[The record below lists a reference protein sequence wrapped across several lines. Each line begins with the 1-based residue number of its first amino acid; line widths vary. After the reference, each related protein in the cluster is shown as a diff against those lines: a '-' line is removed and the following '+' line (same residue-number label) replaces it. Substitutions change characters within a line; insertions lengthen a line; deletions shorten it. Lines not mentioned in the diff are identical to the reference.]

1 MTNMHEHITI
11 FGSGFVASGL
21 AAELKNKF
29 KILRFAQFCVSK
41 NIIGINYLRDL
52 CKYEAEI
59 LKSKLIII
67 AVGTGDLDFCE
78 SSVNDCR
85 LQHQIVVADICKV
98 LKNFNNLA
106 ASIVHISSDNV
117 FSAPPKSLYA
127 PTITD
132 EPNPRTVYGKIK
144 RECEFIV
151 ANELGG
157 HNLRLPALTYESYH
171 KNNIISKYVENIKLS
186 QYLIIDKHLI
196 PRYFTSLSTVAN
208 VIQNF
213 DFQASRNKYH
223 HLSNQMGFT
232 YLELAYMIIDC
243 LKIDK
248 KEIKLKL
255 ENKDVAPRSHIRLVS
270 SFGAFQRIEMNA
282 ILKNY
287 FSNRA
292 NFL

>member
-1 MTNMHEHITI
+1 MHEHITI

-21 AAELKNKF
+21 AAELKNKY
-29 KILRFAQFCVSK
+29 KILRFAQFCDSQGV
-41 NIIGINYLRDL
+41 IRINYLRDL
-52 CKYEAEI
+52 SKYEAQV
-59 LKSKLIII
+59 LKSRLVII

-85 LQHQIVVADICKV
+85 LQHQTVVADICKV
-98 LKNFNNLA
+98 LKNFHNLA
-106 ASIVHISSDNV
+106 APIVHISSDNV
-117 FSAPPKSLYA
+117 FSSPLKSLCA

-132 EPNPRTVYGKIK
+132 VPNPRTVYGKIK

-157 HNLRLPALTYESYH
+157 HNLRLPALTYENYH
-171 KNNIISKYVENIKLS
+171 ENNIISKYVENIKLS
-186 QYLIIDKHLI
+186 KDFIIDKHLI

-213 DFQASRNKYH
+213 DFQASQNKYH
-223 HLSNQMGFT
+223 HLSNQTGYT
-232 YLELAYMIIDC
+232 YLELAHMIIDC

-248 KEIKLKL
+248 KAINLKL
-255 ENKDVAPRSHIRLVS
+255 ENKDIAPRSHIRLVS
-270 SFGAFQRIEMNA
+270 SFDADPENGMSS

-292 NFL
+292 NFS